1 MKEYQVVVK
10 GLDVLPQGE
19 EIELAIR
26 ELTSDRRKY
35 DGRYVKAIVASA
47 AEKLPDGDIMRLISS
62 TGYIYPDPW
71 RIKILKEIGPYPSKY
86 QQG

>member
-10 GLDVLPQGE
+10 GLDALPQGQ

-26 ELTSDRRKY
+26 DLSLGPRKY
-35 DGRYVKAIVASA
+35 DGRYVKAIVANSE
-47 AEKLPDGDIMRLISS
+47 EKLPGGDIMRLISS

-71 RIKILKEIGPYPSKY
+71 TIRILKEIGPYPSRY
-86 QQG
+86 GQN

>member
-26 ELTSDRRKY
+26 DISAGKRKY
-35 DGRYVKAIVASA
+35 DGRYVKAIVASSA
-47 AEKLPDGDIMRLISS
+47 AKLPGADVMRLISS

-71 RIKILKEIGPYPSKY
+71 AIKIIKEIGPYPSQY
-86 QQG
+86 EQG